1 VLISSNLHFRDA
13 ETRAYRDLL
22 FDGDAWLSAPIA
34 DGDTA
39 MSVRL
44 R

>member
-13 ETRAYRDLL
+13 DTRAYRDLL
-22 FDGDAWLSAPIA
+22 FDGGAWLTAPIA

>member
-1 VLISSNLHFRDA
+1 MLISSNLHFRDA

-22 FDGDAWLSAPIA
+22 FGGGQWLTAAIS

-44 R
+44 

>member
-1 VLISSNLHFRDA
+1 
-13 ETRAYRDLL
+13 LL
-22 FDGDAWLSAPIA
+22 FAGGAWLTAAIA

-44 R
+44 

>member
-1 VLISSNLHFRDA
+1 
-13 ETRAYRDLL
+13 LL
-22 FDGDAWLSAPIA
+22 FVGGAWLTAAIA

-44 R
+44 